1 VHPTPHERSIV
12 RNDAMPSRLVSRGAS
27 RWAGA
32 ALVLA
37 QSLLGASAGAQPPPQ
52 SPDFAVEP
60 PAVED
65 PMLAPPPPAPRQVA
79 SWDEALAMIRAHS
92 PEYAALYETI
102 ARAQA
107 QREIALSAVLPSIQA
122 QGTYIHQFLNPL
134 SARFGG
140 CLPGVTAAVCSQLAV
155 ANLTTPTTDAFSVGA
170 TATWP
175 ILSPRGIYGIGTADK
190 NVDFARLSSQ
200 DQRRLIATTVV
211 DAMLE
216 TLSAA
221 RVAELNRVGLRSALE
236 RLALTRARLEFGQG
250 TALDVDRAQQDVAS
264 SRAAL
269 ISGDED
275 LRRARE
281 TLGSALGSPVA
292 LALPRDADLAQLE
305 AAVASTCRLNDDLER
320 RPDVAAARTRVDIAE
335 RGVHDAEL
343 EFVPSVA
350 ISSALLYS
358 SAPVLSPAT
367 TWSFSGVLT
376 VPIYDGG
383 ARYGALK
390 DARAALEQARQA
402 LARTRLDAVVAS
414 EQAQRAVS
422 VLGQSRDVAK
432 QQRDL
437 AERIDQRTRDGYAH
451 GLGTSLDLVVS
462 AQALRQADINL
473 AILEFQVDQARA
485 NAVLINAECLY

>member
-12 RNDAMPSRLVSRGAS
+12 RNDAMPSRLLS

-37 QSLLGASAGAQPPPQ
+37 QLLLGASAGAQPPPQ
-52 SPDFAVEP
+52 SPAFAVEP

-79 SWDEALAMIRAHS
+79 SWDEALEMIRARS
-92 PEYAALYETI
+92 PEYIATYEAI
-102 ARAQA
+102 ARAKA
-107 QREIALSAVLPSIQA
+107 QWEIALSAVLPSIQA
-122 QGTYIHQFLNPL
+122 QGTLVYQFLNQLNVSLAGYVPPSTTGAPVSL
-134 SARFGG
+134 PPVPIQAPAR
-140 CLPGVTAAVCSQLAV
+140 
-155 ANLTTPTTDAFSVGA
+155 DAYSVGA

-211 DAMLE
+211 DAMLG

-250 TALDVDRAQQDVAS
+250 TALDVDRAEQDVAS
-264 SRAAL
+264 SRASL

-281 TLGSALGSPVA
+281 ALGSALGSPVA
-292 LALPRDADLAQLE
+292 LALPRDADLSQLE
-305 AAVASTCRLNDDLER
+305 AAVAKTCRLNDDLER
-320 RPDVAAARTRVDIAE
+320 RPDVAAARTRVEIAE

-343 EFVPSVA
+343 EFVPNIAV
-350 ISSALLYS
+350 SSQLLYS

-367 TWSFSGVLT
+367 TWSVSGVLT

-390 DARAALEQARQA
+390 DTRAALEQAKQA
-402 LARTRLDAVVAS
+402 LARTRLDAIVAS

-422 VLGQSRDVAK
+422 VLEQSREVAK

-485 NAVLINAECLY
+485 NAILINAECLY